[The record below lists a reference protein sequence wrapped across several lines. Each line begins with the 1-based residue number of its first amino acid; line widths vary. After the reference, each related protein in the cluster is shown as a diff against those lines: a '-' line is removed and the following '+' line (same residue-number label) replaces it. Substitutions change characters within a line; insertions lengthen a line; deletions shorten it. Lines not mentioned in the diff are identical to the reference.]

1 MNGSYKGYS
10 AAVII
15 VGVVMFLLI
24 SLSCAMNFLEEYS
37 ILMPCFFVPVLFI
50 LWLSDNMPCRVSA
63 DGDGFEID
71 EMFFKTRYEY
81 TEIDSIKYETEHKK
95 TGDYIRLT
103 VSGEFGDKV
112 YYEKSGV
119 YHSQLAKLC
128 GYVGQMTNKRT

>member
-1 MNGSYKGYS
+1 MNGSYRGYS
-10 AAVII
+10 VAVTVI
-15 VGVVMFLLI
+15 VIGICLTVCIFGGI
-24 SLSCAMNFLEEYS
+24 NSEYS
-37 ILMPCFFVPVLFI
+37 IMMYCCIPLLLFL
-50 LWLSDNMPCRVSA
+50 LWLSGNLPCRVSA

-71 EMFFKTRYEY
+71 ELFFKTRYEY
-81 TEIDSIKYETEHKK
+81 TEIQSIKYETEHKK